1 MKYAITYSPEAQEG
15 LAKLKRSEPAS
26 FKKAVKLL
34 NEIADHPQ
42 TGTGHPEPLKGKPET
57 SRAEATVPRL
67 SLYFHHIL
75 HYPLEVHVESVNFRQ
90 SLTPIVNSF
99 HDDALA
105 NAELNLLQIRSFPCS
120 FPSRSSVNRCTLL

>member
-42 TGTGHPEPLKGKPET
+42 TGTGHPEPLKGKPENRW
-57 SRAEATVPRL
+57 SRQITTKHRL
-67 SLYFHHIL
+67 VYRLFET
-75 HYPLEVHVESVNFRQ
+75 EVHVDVLSAYGNY
-90 SLTPIVNSF
+90 
-99 HDDALA
+99 DDK
-105 NAELNLLQIRSFPCS
+105 
-120 FPSRSSVNRCTLL
+120 

>member
-42 TGTGHPEPLKGKPET
+42 TGTGHPEPLKGKPENRWSRQITKKHRWCIAFSRRKSMLMCSLPTAIMMT
-57 SRAEATVPRL
+57 SD
-67 SLYFHHIL
+67 IM
-75 HYPLEVHVESVNFRQ
+75 
-90 SLTPIVNSF
+90 
-99 HDDALA
+99 
-105 NAELNLLQIRSFPCS
+105 
-120 FPSRSSVNRCTLL
+120 

>member
-42 TGTGHPEPLKGKPET
+42 TGTGHPEPLPTAIMMT
-57 SRAEATVPRL
+57 SDII
-67 SLYFHHIL
+67 SLFKYI
-75 HYPLEVHVESVNFRQ
+75 P
-90 SLTPIVNSF
+90 
-99 HDDALA
+99 
-105 NAELNLLQIRSFPCS
+105 
-120 FPSRSSVNRCTLL
+120 